1 MKLLV
6 RATNWLGDAVMSL
19 PALREIRRVHAAWE
33 IVLLARPWAEDL
45 YGREGVCDRTI
56 PYEHTGRHRRAL
68 GRWRLAR
75 TLRAERFDRVILL
88 PNSFDSA
95 LVPWLAGIRERI
107 GYARDGRSLLLTN
120 AVRQPLAD
128 EIPPHQRYYY
138 LEMLRRAG
146 FLADM
151 PECREIRLACAE
163 EAAAAGREF
172 WSARGENGT
181 RWIGVSPGAANS
193 AAKQWPPERF
203 AEAASRLAREMG
215 AKVVIFGSGT
225 EVGLGRSIAERVDP
239 PAYNLVNQT
248 TLRRFID
255 LTACCEVF
263 LTNDSGGMHVA
274 AALGVPTV
282 VIFGPTDEAA
292 TGPAHSCARVV
303 REPVDCSPCLL
314 KTCPIDHRCMTR
326 VTPDRVAAEALQ
338 LVRNENAAQ

>member
-19 PALREIRRVHAAWE
+19 PALREIRRAHAAWE

-56 PYEHTGRHRRAL
+56 PYELTGRHRWAL

-95 LVPWLAGIRERI
+95 LVPWLAGVRDRI

-120 AVRQPLAD
+120 AVRQPLAG

-146 FLADM
+146 LLADM

-193 AAKQWPPERF
+193 VAKQWPPERF

-215 AKVVIFGSGT
+215 AKVVIFGSGADA
-225 EVGLGRSIAERVDP
+225 ESGRSIAERVAL

-255 LTACCEVF
+255 LTACCDVF

-292 TGPAHSCARVV
+292 TGPRAFIRAGGAR
-303 REPVDCSPCLL
+303 
-314 KTCPIDHRCMTR
+314 
-326 VTPDRVAAEALQ
+326 AGGLQ
-338 LVRNENAAQ
+338 SVPSEDLSD